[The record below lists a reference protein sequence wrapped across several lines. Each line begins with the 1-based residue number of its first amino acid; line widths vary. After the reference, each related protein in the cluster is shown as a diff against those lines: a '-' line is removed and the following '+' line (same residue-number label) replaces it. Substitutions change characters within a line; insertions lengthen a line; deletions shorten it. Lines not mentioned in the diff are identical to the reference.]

1 MILGQRGRGGDRD
14 RDRDMDRDR
23 AKRAEDVNH
32 VMMMRFMRL
41 MRERV
46 PSTVN
51 EDAFGFGS
59 DAFV

>member
-1 MILGQRGRGGDRD
+1 MGQGQGQG
-14 RDRDMDRDR
+14 RDR

-51 EDAFGFGS
+51 DDGFWLWE
-59 DAFV
+59 

>member
-14 RDRDMDRDR
+14 RDRDRIRDR

-32 VMMMRFMRL
+32 VMMRFMRL
-41 MRERV
+41 MKESV

-51 EDAFGFGS
+51 EDGFWLWE
-59 DAFV
+59 